1 MKSILP
7 KLDSLKNAEILFL
20 RLAVILG
27 IYVFLRFFFLILN
40 NSYFYDRNI
49 EELLKIFY
57 FGLFFDL
64 SAIAG
69 WNFLFI
75 ILSQIPFSFRQ
86 YIKYQKG
93 ILIWFYITN
102 IAAFILNLV
111 DIEFFRFQGRRSTSE
126 LFSIMATEGEIA
138 DSIPNYIKDF
148 WFLFILLSV
157 CILVLFY
164 LNKRINKRASFN
176 GLIIKTGSQPK
187 QINSRS
193 QSVIFV
199 GVLIIAVILYRGGLR
214 SESIDISTASYYV
227 PSNKVVL
234 LLNTPFCMMKSYG
247 HNHLTE
253 KHYMPQKQALNI
265 FNPVF
270 VPEKNDTNTFKPIN
284 VVVII
289 MESFSSEYIGCMNKN
304 IDNGRYKGYTP
315 FLDNLIKE
323 SLLIRGFASNKR
335 SIEGIPAVLS
345 SMPQLMNEPFLC
357 SKQKNN
363 KINSIAS
370 LLKKKGYSTAFFHG
384 GSNGAMSL
392 DLYASAAG
400 FDKYF
405 GRKEYNNEA
414 DYDGVWGISDE
425 PYFQY
430 FCKEISKIKKPF
442 MASVF
447 SISSHHPYKLPKKY
461 KDIFTEG
468 KLPIHRSVLYADYA
482 LKCFF
487 ESAKKTSWYKN
498 TLFVITADHAS
509 EPYYSYY
516 KTRMG
521 TYEIPIIFYQE
532 GKNLNNYKIPFAQ
545 QVDIMPSILG
555 YMNYDLP
562 YVTFGTNFFN
572 PKTQK
577 FFISYAD
584 DTYQLYKDGYVL
596 HLDKSQAFAIYHYST
611 DSLLNKNLLSLTS
624 LKAKELENF
633 AKAYIQVYN
642 NSFLTNRL
650 TAE

>member
-1 MKSILP
+1 MKLKLP
-7 KLDSLKNAEILFL
+7 LLDSLKNVQILIL

-27 IYVFLRFFFLILN
+27 IYIFLRFFFLILN
-40 NSYFYDRNI
+40 NSYFFDRNI
-49 EELLKIFY
+49 TELLKIFY
-57 FGLFFDL
+57 YGLFFDL

-75 ILSQIPFSFRQ
+75 VLCQIPFSFRQ
-86 YIKYQKG
+86 NKNYQKG
-93 ILIWFYITN
+93 LLLWFYISN
-102 IAAFILNLV
+102 IAAFILNLI

-126 LFSIMATEGEIA
+126 LFGIMATEGEIA

-148 WFLFILLSV
+148 WFLLVLLFI
-157 CILVLFY
+157 CILVLLY
-164 LNKRINKRASFN
+164 LNKRINKKALLN
-176 GLIIKTGSQPK
+176 GLITKKGMQSKPFNTK
-187 QINSRS
+187 S
-193 QSVIFV
+193 QSLIFIGVIA
-199 GVLIIAVILYRGGLR
+199 ITIILYRGGLR
-214 SESIDISTASYYV
+214 SESIDISTASHYV
-227 PSNKVVL
+227 QSNKVVL

-247 HNHLTE
+247 HNHLVY
-253 KHYMPQKQALNI
+253 KNYMPQEQALNI
-265 FNPVF
+265 FNPV
-270 VPEKNDTNTFKPIN
+270 VVTQKNDTSAFKPIN
-284 VVVII
+284 VVIII
-289 MESFSSEYIGCMNKN
+289 MESFSSEYIGSMNPHLE
-304 IDNGRYKGYTP
+304 NGKYKGYTP
-315 FLDNLIKE
+315 FLDSLIKK

-335 SIEGIPAVLS
+335 SIEGIPSILS

-392 DLYASAAG
+392 DQYTTIAG
-400 FDKYF
+400 FDKYY
-405 GRKEYNNEA
+405 GRNEYNNEA

-430 FCKEISKIKKPF
+430 FCKEITKMKEPF
-442 MASVF
+442 AVSVF

-461 KDIFTEG
+461 KNVFTEG
-468 KLPIHRSVLYADYA
+468 KLPIHRSVLYADFA
-482 LKCFF
+482 LKRFF

-532 GKNLNNYKIPFAQ
+532 GKNLKNNKIAFAQ
-545 QVDIMPSILG
+545 QTDIMPSILE

-562 YVTFGTNFFN
+562 YVSFGVNFFN
-572 PKTQK
+572 PNAKG

-596 HLDKSQAFAIYHYST
+596 HLDKSKAFAIYHYST
-611 DSLLNKNLLSLTS
+611 DSLLNKNLLSLS
-624 LKAKELENF
+624 AFKAMDLEKF